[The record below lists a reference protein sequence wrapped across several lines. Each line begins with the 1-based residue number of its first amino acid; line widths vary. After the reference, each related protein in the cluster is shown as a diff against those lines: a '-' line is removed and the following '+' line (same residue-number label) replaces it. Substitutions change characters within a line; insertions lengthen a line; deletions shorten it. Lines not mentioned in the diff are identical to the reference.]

1 MIESPEYYK
10 NMVKQPWDVMQEE
23 LTHEEFIGYLKGC
36 IIKYSMR
43 EGKKEGTD
51 DLLKAEHYREK
62 LLEALIIKPHKQ
74 EKEDYNGT
82 QDKQ

>member
-62 LLEALIIKPHKQ
+62 LMEV
-74 EKEDYNGT
+74 NGAKG
-82 QDKQ
+82 D